1 MAGPGRHLLPDVGQH
16 RLNWDH
22 KHSPVVDRYDRAVAA
37 QMLAALGGLR
47 VANQLRLISAD
58 VAGIGLQP
66 RQWGA
71 IGHGQGGALE
81 VGRAQPTSRGHAGQV
96 TQATGVIAATTIDL
110 AGGIGRQV
118 LGKLMPGRRL
128 RTSARTV
135 KRAISKYNA
144 RGPDIDRR
152 TYKATL
158 TISVLTGKALTAS
171 PDP

>member
-1 MAGPGRHLLPDVGQH
+1 
-16 RLNWDH
+16 
-22 KHSPVVDRYDRAVAA
+22 
-37 QMLAALGGLR
+37 
-47 VANQLRLISAD
+47 
-58 VAGIGLQP
+58 
-66 RQWGA
+66 
-71 IGHGQGGALE
+71 
-81 VGRAQPTSRGHAGQV
+81 
-96 TQATGVIAATTIDL
+96 
-110 AGGIGRQV
+110 
-118 LGKLMPGRRL
+118 MPGRRL